1 MHWSC
6 PPAALPGSLTWS
18 TAIPPLEAA
27 RSQPRLPATPLSTS
41 RQATS
46 LIFQS
51 ASLSWDEPLAN
62 QLSSSSPTPSSKAQ
76 RFVARPSTC
85 PLRQTLDLS
94 RKGRSEEHTSELQS

>member
-1 MHWSC
+1 MRWSC

-27 RSQPRLPATPLSTS
+27 RSQPRLPAIPLSTS

-62 QLSSSSPTPSSKAQ
+62 QLSSSSPTPSNKVQ
-76 RFVARPSTC
+76 RPVAPHSTC
-85 PLRQTLDLS
+85 LLQHKLDRS
-94 RKGRSEEHTSELQS
+94 RRGQGGGE